1 MAPELYVIKY
11 AKGEDELLRELNKFV
26 SYVMSGPVITL
37 LPVELRSLSA
47 RDHAD
52 VTAWES
58 RIERTM
64 LETVPLNASSLFW
77 LSEIEQIFKVASQRL
92 DELEHTKAS

>member
-26 SYVMSGPVITL
+26 SYVTSGPVITL